1 VPNELEAS
9 SGWLNEPPN
18 PTFFHVEPE
27 GGSDSVE
34 GLISWLVATA
44 RAHCVSS
51 RVLVKCL
58 LKNSERYRDVW
69 SGTTF
74 FDRDCTTI
82 NGYGA
87 YARLAVELLQERT
100 HVPLA
105 PLTLLH
111 AEHLL
116 PHNSEGALCRHPKW
130 CPVCL
135 CEQARAHQR
144 LHFKL
149 LWSLEHYRVCHEH
162 QIPLSDRCPACGS
175 LQSFI
180 PVYPSLVHCNAC
192 GRPLLAEIPQN
203 EEPEEAASFTDYE
216 LWCAKSLVGLVGH
229 REELQTHGSLATF
242 RENITGIV
250 SRFSPGNRKG
260 LCESIGLQAYAL
272 NGWLN
277 KDERPSLSVLLRFGY
292 GVSVDVAELFLPDA
306 VKLVSQPKGLLP
318 AETDRNARPMLGFQQ
333 QQNMKKLL
341 DVIIVD
347 PTDNRAL
354 VKVAEQLGLSRSALK
369 YWFDAECRAIVCKNR
384 NSESLR
390 LRMKYRKDH
399 DLLRSIVQLLRSRD
413 LQPTRRRVDRE
424 LRKNGLSLMRPD
436 IFIAYQELKSAGP

>member
-1 VPNELEAS
+1 MSNGLES
-9 SGWLNEPPN
+9 SPEWGHEPPN
-18 PTFFHVEPE
+18 SMFFHVKPE
-27 GGSDSVE
+27 GDSSDVE
-34 GLISWLVATA
+34 GLISWLIATA
-44 RAHCVSS
+44 QAHCLSP
-51 RVLVKCL
+51 RVLVKYL
-58 LKNSERYRDVW
+58 LRNSEQHRDVW

-82 NGYGA
+82 NGYGT
-87 YARLAVELLQERT
+87 YARLAVNLLQERT
-100 HVPLA
+100 PVSLA

-111 AEHLL
+111 AEHLF

-130 CPVCL
+130 CPICL

-144 LHFKL
+144 THFKL

-162 QIPLSDRCPACGS
+162 QVSLSDRCPACGS

-180 PVYPSLVHCNAC
+180 PVYPSLMHCNAC
-192 GRPLLAEIPQN
+192 RRPLLAEIPQN
-203 EEPEEAASFTDYE
+203 EAEEPASFTNYE
-216 LWCAKSLVGLVGH
+216 LWCADSLVGLIG
-229 REELQTHGSLATF
+229 RRGELQTRGSLVTF
-242 RENITGIV
+242 RENIAGIV
-250 SRFSPGNRKG
+250 SRLSPGNRKG

-292 GVSVDVAELFLPDA
+292 GVSVDIAELFLPDA

-354 VKVAEQLGLSRSALK
+354 VKVADQLGLSRSALK
-369 YWFDAECRAIVCKNR
+369 YWFGAECRAIVCKNR